1 MPKGV
6 RSRRG
11 PIRLA
16 KALATCFPHC
26 VKRLANRKR
35 IFSER
40 LRYGQTTH
48 PQTMA
53 NQYSQPR
60 QSENNAILHFTLFF
74 PSPLSPRG
82 RGARGE
88 GESDYLHSIFRQTV
102 KEPFVANHKLFIRV
116 CTDQRIVLD
125 HRNNA
130 FPLTHPFE
138 MLHSPPHP
146 QPLSHE
152 GRGEPEN
159 LGS

>member
-6 RSRRG
+6 RSRSG

-16 KALATCFPHC
+16 KALTTCFPHC
-26 VKRLANRKR
+26 VKRIRKRKR

-74 PSPLSPRG
+74 PSPL
-82 RGARGE
+82 AGE
-88 GESDYLHSIFRQTV
+88 GLGVRGSPITSTAFFDKPLKSLLSQTTSSSFA
-102 KEPFVANHKLFIRV
+102 FV
-116 CTDQRIVLD
+116 
-125 HRNNA
+125 
-130 FPLTHPFE
+130 LT
-138 MLHSPPHP
+138 
-146 QPLSHE
+146 
-152 GRGEPEN
+152 RG
-159 LGS
+159 SC

>member
-1 MPKGV
+1 MA
-6 RSRRG
+6 
-11 PIRLA
+11 RLR
-16 KALATCFPHC
+16 TH
-26 VKRLANRKR
+26 RQWRTNTANRVNPKTTPSF
-35 IFSER
+35 ILPSFSP
-40 LRYGQTTH
+40 L
-48 PQTMA
+48 
-53 NQYSQPR
+53 
-60 QSENNAILHFTLFF
+60 
-74 PSPLSPRG
+74 PSPL
-82 RGARGE
+82 AGE
-88 GESDYLHSIFRQTV
+88 GLGVRGESDYLHSIFRQTV

>member
-6 RSRRG
+6 RSRSG

-16 KALATCFPHC
+16 KALTTCFPHC
-26 VKRLANRKR
+26 VKRIRKRKR

-74 PSPLSPRG
+74 PSPLAG
-82 RGARGE
+82 EGLGVRGE
-88 GESDYLHSIFRQTV
+88 TWQSNNSAALFDTTLKSRLSQTTSSSFA
-102 KEPFVANHKLFIRV
+102 FV
-116 CTDQRIVLD
+116 
-125 HRNNA
+125 
-130 FPLTHPFE
+130 LT
-138 MLHSPPHP
+138 
-146 QPLSHE
+146 
-152 GRGEPEN
+152 RG
-159 LGS
+159 SC